1 MVEKI
6 LKSEEGISHDV
17 FKDPEAAEGEA
28 PEGEEGE
35 EGGENAEKKQASSDI
50 LNTFKHIYVKEV
62 VREPRMHFYKVPKL
76 GSFMAVPLIYN
87 SCQFEDAL
95 DKAVTDFQ
103 DVVVRQSE

>member
-35 EGGENAEKKQASSDI
+35 EGGENAEKK
-50 LNTFKHIYVKEV
+50 
-62 VREPRMHFYKVPKL
+62 
-76 GSFMAVPLIYN
+76 
-87 SCQFEDAL
+87 
-95 DKAVTDFQ
+95 
-103 DVVVRQSE
+103 